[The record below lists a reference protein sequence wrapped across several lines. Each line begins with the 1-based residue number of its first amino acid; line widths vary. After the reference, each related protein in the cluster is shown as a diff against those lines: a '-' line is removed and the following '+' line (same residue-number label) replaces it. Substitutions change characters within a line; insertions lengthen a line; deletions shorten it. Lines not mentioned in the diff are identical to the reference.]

1 MFVKM
6 RKIKIL
12 FKKMISPSYN
22 KCLKILYNMIFIWG
36 RLPEIKVLFSLPYK
50 EYIRMLRNICED
62 WEILQKKTLQQ
73 QANKHYSRWFLL
85 FKIKITLQE
94 DVKNLIECCMLFSNL
109 AHKINLHLYS
119 NWSVKS
125 SKMYSMWG
133 WGTQE

>member
-1 MFVKM
+1 M
-6 RKIKIL
+6 L
-12 FKKMISPSYN
+12 
-22 KCLKILYNMIFIWG
+22 KCEKSRFYLRRWLVHPTINVWKFCTIWSLSGG

-85 FKIKITLQE
+85 FEIKIILPE
-94 DVKNLIECCMLFSNL
+94 DVKNLIECCMSFSDL
-109 AHKINLHLYS
+109 VHEINIYIYS

-125 SKMYSMWG
+125 LKVYAMWG